1 MEFLSLK
8 PEAFGLDISDLS
20 LKIVKIKRKG
30 KFLTL
35 SSFLEKD
42 IGQGIIKEGEIK
54 DEDGLVKI
62 IKESLPKIKGEKLKT
77 KHVVVSLPEEKA
89 FLQVIQLPRM
99 PEEDLKSAVI
109 YEAENYVPLPIEE
122 VYLDSQIVPPLY
134 NHLDHFDVLIAA
146 LPKKIVDPYLSCLK
160 KAGLYPKA
168 LEIESLAIAR
178 ALIKKEISPFPT
190 LLIDFGATKTSF
202 IIFSGYSVR
211 FTNSIPVSSQG
222 FTEVISKTMNV
233 DFKKAEEL
241 KIKYGLDIVEKI
253 IFSKKSKD
261 SQVDEL
267 RSLSRRRD
275 GRRNLF
281 LRPSPPFAAAQ
292 VFEKEIIGNKEIF
305 ETLIPALTDL
315 TEQIKK
321 CLDFY
326 QTHTSHEHLLPDG
339 KDVKKIFISG
349 GGANLKGLA
358 DFLSSELGIPVALG
372 NPWINIL
379 PEPLKG
385 VPELPF
391 EESLK
396 YTTALGLALRGTR
409 TNAQ

>member
-1 MEFLSLK
+1 MDFLTLK

-20 LKIVKIKRKG
+20 LKIIKLKRRRG
-30 KFLTL
+30 FLVL
-35 SSFLEKD
+35 SSFLEED

-54 DEDGLVKI
+54 DEEGLAKI

-109 YEAENYVPLPIEE
+109 YEAENYIPLPIEE

-134 NHLDHFDVLIAA
+134 SHLDHFDVLIAA

-160 KAGLYPKA
+160 KAGLYPKS

-178 ALIKKEISPFPT
+178 ALIKKEISPFPA
-190 LLIDFGATKTSF
+190 LLIDFGATRTNF

-211 FTNSIPVSSQG
+211 FTNSIPVSSHG
-222 FTEVISKTMNV
+222 FTEVISKTIDV

-261 SQVDEL
+261 SQ
-267 RSLSRRRD
+267 
-275 GRRNLF
+275 
-281 LRPSPPFAAAQ
+281 
-292 VFEKEIIGNKEIF
+292 FEKEMTGNKKIF
-305 ETLIPALTDL
+305 EALIPALTDL

-326 QTHTSHEHLLPDG
+326 LTHTSHEHLLPEM

-358 DFLSSELGIPVALG
+358 DFLSSGLGIPVALG

-379 PEPLKG
+379 PEPLKE

-396 YTTALGLALRGTR
+396 YTTALGLALRGIR
-409 TNAQ
+409 TNTQ

>member
-1 MEFLSLK
+1 MLEFLTLK

-20 LKIVKIKRKG
+20 LKIVKLKRKG
-30 KFLTL
+30 KLLTL
-35 SSFLEKD
+35 SSFLEED

-54 DEDGLVKI
+54 DEEGLVKI
-62 IKESLPKIKGEKLKT
+62 IKESLPKIKGEKLWT
-77 KHVVVSLPEEKA
+77 KYVVASLPEEKA

-99 PEEDLKSAVI
+99 SKEDLKSAVV
-109 YEAENYVPLPIEE
+109 YEAENYIPLPIEE
-122 VYLDSQIVPPLY
+122 VYLDSQIVLPLY

-178 ALIKKEISPFPT
+178 ALIKKEISPFPA

-211 FTNSIPVSSQG
+211 FTSSIPVSSHG
-222 FTEVISKTMNV
+222 LTEVISKTMNI

-253 IFSKKSKD
+253 IFTKKSPAPEQVRYGASKD
-261 SQVDEL
+261 SQ
-267 RSLSRRRD
+267 
-275 GRRNLF
+275 F
-281 LRPSPPFAAAQ
+281 Q
-292 VFEKEIIGNKEIF
+292 KEIIGNKKIF

-326 QTHTSHEHLLPDG
+326 RTHASHEHLLPEM

-358 DFLSSELGIPVALG
+358 DFLSSGLGVPVSLG

-379 PEPLKG
+379 PEPLKE
-385 VPELPF
+385 VPELSF
-391 EESLK
+391 QESLK
-396 YTTALGLALRGTR
+396 YTTALGLALRGIR
-409 TNAQ
+409 TNSR